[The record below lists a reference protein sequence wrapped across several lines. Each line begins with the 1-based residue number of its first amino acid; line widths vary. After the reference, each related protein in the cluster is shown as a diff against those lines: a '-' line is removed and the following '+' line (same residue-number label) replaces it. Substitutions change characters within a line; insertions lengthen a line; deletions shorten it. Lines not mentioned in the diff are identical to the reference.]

1 MDHVKN
7 FLSSSH
13 KGDSTEV
20 CSETAPAVVQEHIK
34 PVEKVEVTEA
44 VDRERHIH
52 HHQHRVQ
59 PVEAH
64 EVKATEHKHNIL
76 PEVTREHKED
86 MLPEHR
92 EKLEAMRTQQQNVQQ
107 VGSVERTE
115 AHQGA
120 VANESV
126 IHHVHETIQPVVQKE
141 TIAPTTVH
149 TTVPIH
155 EKIHEAPIVHEATTL
170 PTVTLDEFK
179 TKIGGA
185 HSHKDGNHHHQFYQG
200 EPRIGGGQTTTTGAA
215 TTTHQHGVT
224 DSSRT
229 TGSGLTGAATG
240 GQQYGTGVEHSHSHT
255 HTTGSGLTGD
265 QHHTSGRV

>member
-52 HHQHRVQ
+52 HQHRVQ

-86 MLPEHR
+86 MLPDHR

-155 EKIHEAPIVHEATTL
+155 EKIHEAPIVHESTTL

-229 TGSGLTGAATG
+229 TGSGLTGAAPG

>member
-7 FLSSSH
+7 FLSSNH

-20 CSETAPAVVQEHIK
+20 CSETAPAVTREHVK
-34 PVEKVEVTEA
+34 PVEQVEVTEA
-44 VDRERHIH
+44 LDRERHIH

-59 PVEAH
+59 PVEAQ

-76 PEVTREHKED
+76 PEVTREHKEE

-92 EKLEAMRTQQQNVQQ
+92 EKLEAMRTMHQNTQHVAGVQ
-107 VGSVERTE
+107 RTE

-120 VANESV
+120 VANEHV
-126 IHHVHETIQPVVQKE
+126 HHHVHETIQPVIQKE

-155 EKIHEAPIVHEATTL
+155 ERIHEAPIVHEATTL

-179 TKIGGA
+179 SKIGGA
-185 HSHKDGNHHHQFYQG
+185 HSHKDGNHSHQFYEG
-200 EPRIGGGQTTTTGAA
+200 TPRVGGGVGGAGNGVTGNEHSHTAGTTGANTGLTGRDHTNTTGTGTGTGTGTTGLTGHNHSHTTGTTTT
-215 TTTHQHGVT
+215 
-224 DSSRT
+224 D
-229 TGSGLTGAATG
+229 
-240 GQQYGTGVEHSHSHT
+240 
-255 HTTGSGLTGD
+255 
-265 QHHTSGRV
+265 RV